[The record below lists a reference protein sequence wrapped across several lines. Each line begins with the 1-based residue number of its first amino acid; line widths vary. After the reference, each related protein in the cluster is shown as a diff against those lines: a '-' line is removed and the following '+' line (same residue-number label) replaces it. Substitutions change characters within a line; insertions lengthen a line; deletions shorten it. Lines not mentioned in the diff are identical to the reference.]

1 MGDSTM
7 GTTTTGAATT
17 ETTTAGE
24 VTTRETMQIVIVGHV
39 DHGKSTLVG
48 RLLADTGVLGE
59 GKLEKV
65 QATCRRQGK
74 QFEYAFLLDA
84 LEAEQDQGITI
95 DAARVFFRTDK
106 RDYIIIDAPGHIE
119 FLKNMVTGAARA
131 EAAVLII
138 DAKEGVRENSR
149 RHGYLLSMLGIRQVV
164 VVVNKMDLVGYDRE
178 IFDGIVDEYRA
189 FLDEVGIKPRC
200 FIPISA
206 REGDLVAGPSEA
218 MAWYDGPDVLAAV
231 DAFGKQLARV
241 DQPLRMPV
249 QDVYKWNARG
259 DDRRI
264 VAGRVESGRLS
275 VGDRVVFSPSNKT
288 STIASIEVFS
298 AEPPTEVPA
307 GFSAGVTLTEQLFL
321 ERGEIMSHLRDGPQ
335 VGTRLRVNLFW
346 LGKMPL
352 EPGRNYK
359 LKLGTSQTEVQVD
372 AIHRVLDASALGSSV
387 DKKRVDRHDVADLV
401 LRARSPI
408 AFDRSEQIEGTGRFV
423 IVDGYD
429 IAGGGIV
436 RELVPDENHQLRLES
451 RIRDIAWVRGDI
463 TVAQRAELM
472 GHPASMVMFT
482 GDAGVGKHAIARVLE
497 RTLVEDGVHAY
508 LLDGKNVFLGVDSD
522 IDLDDRDALVRR
534 FGEVVYLFLDAGT
547 VVVSTTN
554 VIGLSDHRTLQ
565 TVVAPFKMLVV
576 HLGPEADGTP
586 EGADLRLDPGAD
598 PTEAVTRI
606 KALLAQRSRL
616 RSH

>member
-1 MGDSTM
+1 
-7 GTTTTGAATT
+7 
-17 ETTTAGE
+17 
-24 VTTRETMQIVIVGHV
+24 
-39 DHGKSTLVG
+39 VG
-48 RLLADTGVLGE
+48 RLLADTGVLSE

-95 DAARVFFRTDK
+95 DAARVFFRTEL

-149 RHGYLLSMLGIRQVV
+149 RHGYLLSMLGIRQVA

-178 IFDGIVDEYRA
+178 VFDGIVAEYRA
-189 FLDEVGIKPRC
+189 FLEEVGIRPRC

-206 REGDLVAGPSEA
+206 RDGDLVAAASPA

-231 DAFGKQLARV
+231 DAFEKQPARS
-241 DQPLRMPV
+241 DLPLRLPV

-264 VAGRVESGRLS
+264 VAGRVEAGRLA

-288 STIASIEVFS
+288 STIASIEAFA
-298 AEPPTEVPA
+298 AEPPAEVTA
-307 GFSAGVTLTEQLFL
+307 GQSAGITLTEQIFV
-321 ERGEIMSHLRDGPQ
+321 ERGEIMSHLRDGPE

-346 LGKMPL
+346 LGKLPL
-352 EPGRNYK
+352 EPERSYK
-359 LKLGTSQTEVQVD
+359 LKLGTSQTEVRID
-372 AIHRVLDASALGSSV
+372 TIHRVLDASDLGSSV
-387 DKKRVDRHDVADLV
+387 GKKRVDRHDVADLV
-401 LRARSPI
+401 LRTRNPV
-408 AFDRSEQIEGTGRFV
+408 AFDPSERIEGTGRFV

-436 RELVPDENHQLRLES
+436 RELVPDENQQLRLES
-451 RIRDIAWVRGDI
+451 RIRDIEWVRGDI
-463 TVAQRAELM
+463 SSARRAELQ
-472 GHPASMVMFT
+472 GHPASMVMLT
-482 GDAGVGKHAIARVLE
+482 GEAGVGKHAIARVLE
-497 RTLVEDGVHAY
+497 RTLVEDGIHAY

-522 IDLDDRDALVRR
+522 IALDDRDALVRR
-534 FGEVVYLFLDAGT
+534 FGEVVHLFLDAGT

-554 VIGLSDHRTLQ
+554 VIGLGDHRTLQ
-565 TVVAPFKMLVV
+565 TLVAPFPMLVV
-576 HLGPEADGTP
+576 HLGPDAEGTP
-586 EGADLRLDPGAD
+586 EGADLRLDPGAE
-598 PTEAVTRI
+598 PAEATARI
-606 KALLAQRSRL
+606 MGLLAQRSRL